1 MFKPVQIGGQDVDHP
16 YGGVLLDVVQDHGLR
31 EPDDMHGGYRK
42 TATVSRARLDAWARL
57 ERAGMKRAEI
67 ARMFGVDK
75 SAVTVAMKRA
85 QVSTNECPCCG
96 RPWVPAFGRG

>member
-1 MFKPVQIGGQDVDHP
+1 MFKPVQIGGQNVEAP
-16 YGGVLLDVVQDHGLR
+16 YGGILLDVVQDHGLKSP
-31 EPDDMHGGYRK
+31 EDLYGSYRK
-42 TATVSRARLDAWARL
+42 TATVSKARFDSWARL

-75 SAVTVAMKRA
+75 SAVTAAMRRA
-85 QVSTNECPCCG
+85 KTSTNECPCCG